1 MGLLRTCVLL
11 AAILAA
17 CDHDA
22 PAADDKPVTDRTLAA
37 LDTDVVQL
45 RVFERMLRPVGIKNL
60 APELVVDAVI
70 AQVNA
75 RLGPDLRDPGCLER
89 TVEADGLTLRFNACD
104 YADTALDGSIRVT
117 ITPETGDCSGAACVT
132 AIVYTLELE
141 ALALANVQISSA
153 SKALR
158 IPTDQSE
165 RSYHGEAELITPKGP
180 LSTRSDASWTTAA
193 GCFTADFGLEIATD
207 TQEISAAG
215 SAVHVCEA
223 NCPDSGE
230 GLIAWGSGSTLA
242 WRYTGKG
249 QLQVRGP
256 KGRVFT
262 VTQACAN
269 K

>member
-1 MGLLRTCVLL
+1 ML

-17 CDHDA
+17 CDPDA
-22 PAADDKPVTDRTLAA
+22 PAADDKPVTDRALTA

-45 RVFERMLRPVGIKNL
+45 RVFERMLRPIGVKNL
-60 APELVVDAVI
+60 PPELVVDAVI
-70 AQVNA
+70 AQIKD
-75 RLGPDLRDPGCLER
+75 RLGPDLLDPGCLER
-89 TVEADGLTLRFNACD
+89 TALADGLSLRFNACD
-104 YADTALDGSIRVT
+104 YADTSLDGSLRVT
-117 ITPETGDCSGAACVT
+117 IAAETGDCSGAPCVT
-132 AIVYTLELE
+132 AIVYTLELDE
-141 ALALANVQISSA
+141 LALGAVQIASA
-153 SKALR
+153 SKTLR
-158 IPTDQSE
+158 IPTDLSE

-180 LSTRSDASWTTAA
+180 LSTRTDASWTSAA